1 MYKFTKV
8 RTLRTIK
15 QIRDMETDPIVER
28 REQEAR
34 LAKEKNLRNVMYLL
48 IVVAVLLAAALAFI
62 WSQKASLINDL
73 EIEKQEL
80 T

>member
-48 IVVAVLLAAALAFI
+48 IVVAVVLAAALAFI
-62 WSQKASLINDL
+62 WSQKA
-73 EIEKQEL
+73 
-80 T
+80 

>member
-15 QIRDMETDPIVER
+15 KIRDMETDPIVER

-48 IVVAVLLAAALAFI
+48 IVVAVVLAAALAFI
-62 WSQKASLINDL
+62 WSQKASLLSLIH
-73 EIEKQEL
+73 I
-80 T
+80 